1 MNIQLFAMSKAYFA
15 KQYSN
20 VDNSTAKQYGNAENS
35 TAKQYGN
42 VENSTAIQYNNQYHQ
57 NDTIVNPSNNTET
70 IRNHKNF
77 DTVELS
83 NVSQKEDS
91 PTVEKCQTCENRKYQ
106 DGSNDPSVSFKTPTA
121 ISPDRA
127 AAAVRNHE
135 MEHVFNEQAK
145 ALKEDREVVSQSV
158 TYKTNVCPDCHRVY
172 VSGGETR
179 TVTRNKTENTIQQ
192 PEKGKFFDAVA

>member
-1 MNIQLFAMSKAYFA
+1 MNISLLTMSKAYFT
-15 KQYSN
+15 KQY
-20 VDNSTAKQYGNAENS
+20 D
-35 TAKQYGN
+35 N
-42 VENSTAIQYNNQYHQ
+42 VENSTAMSNIEKNQYGNDNSTINNITKPQYN
-57 NDTIVNPSNNTET
+57 
-70 IRNHKNF
+70 KNF

-83 NVSQKEDS
+83 NISQKDNENA
-91 PTVEKCQTCENRKYQ
+91 PTVEKCHTCENRKYQ

-158 TYKTNVCPDCHRVY
+158 TYSTNICPECHRVY

-179 TVTRNKTENTIQQ
+179 TVTRNKSNHDNVMAA
-192 PEKGKFFDAVA
+192 EKGKFFDAVA

>member
-1 MNIQLFAMSKAYFA
+1 MNISLLTMSPAYFIQ
-15 KQYSN
+15 KH
-20 VDNSTAKQYGNAENS
+20 
-35 TAKQYGN
+35 GN
-42 VENSTAIQYNNQYHQ
+42 VENSTAMSNIEKNQYDSQ
-57 NDTIVNPSNNTET
+57 YDNDSNIINPHNNTKS
-70 IRNHKNF
+70 IHNNKNF

-83 NVSQKEDS
+83 NISQKHDEDS

-158 TYKTNVCPDCHRVY
+158 TYSTNICPECHRVY

-179 TVTRNKTENTIQQ
+179 TVTRNKSNHDTVMAA
-192 PEKGKFFDAVA
+192 EKGKFFDAVA

>member
-1 MNIQLFAMSKAYFA
+1 MNISLLTMSPAYFTQ
-15 KQYSN
+15 KH
-20 VDNSTAKQYGNAENS
+20 
-35 TAKQYGN
+35 GN
-42 VENSTAIQYNNQYHQ
+42 VENSTAMSNIEKNQYNNQYD
-57 NDTIVNPSNNTET
+57 NDSNIINPHNNTKS
-70 IRNHKNF
+70 IHNNKNF

-83 NVSQKEDS
+83 NVSQKYDENS

-158 TYKTNVCPDCHRVY
+158 TYSTNICPECHRVY

-179 TVTRNKTENTIQQ
+179 TVTRNKSNHDTVMTA
-192 PEKGKFFDAVA
+192 EKGKFFDAVA